1 MAWAMESVIAR
12 RIIVR
17 GDVQGVGFRWSC
29 ALVAEALGVAGYAAN
44 RRDGDVE
51 VHAEGPP
58 DAVAKLVDWC
68 RTGPRHAIVTG
79 VEVSPAEHRGL
90 VTFSTH

>member
-1 MAWAMESVIAR
+1 MESVIAR

-29 ALVAEALGVAGYAAN
+29 ARVAEALGVAGYAAN
-44 RRDGDVE
+44 RRDGVGRALGVDLHV
-51 VHAEGPP
+51 
-58 DAVAKLVDWC
+58 AVAKLVAWC